1 MEPKATCKPAQPRAL
16 PHGKKDGPRRTP
28 KHVADP
34 AAYKDIYTVPV
45 GDIIAER
52 MAKKHKE
59 WLVRW
64 KGFSHEDDTWEPLE
78 HLGGCEQCIARFE
91 EECDHQPSLRCSLS
105 SAYCF
110 LVPSII
116 AICKTRVT
124 TPLQLLYKISTG
136 RLWLLKILTTG

>member
-1 MEPKATCKPAQPRAL
+1 MHNRWDQKLHVNQHNLGLCYMAEKMVHGVPLSMSRIPPRTKTSTL
-16 PHGKKDGPRRTP
+16 YL
-28 KHVADP
+28 VE
-34 AAYKDIYTVPV
+34 
-45 GDIIAER
+45 DIIAER

-64 KGFSHEDDTWEPLE
+64 KGFCHEDDTWEPLE
-78 HLGGCEQCIARFE
+78 HLGGWEQYIARFE

-124 TPLQLLYKISTG
+124 TPLATPL
-136 RLWLLKILTTG
+136 